1 MSKSIE
7 EQLITLEA
15 GADLSAVQFHFVV
28 IDSDAQISAAGNGAA
43 AVGVLQNKPAAA
55 GRAASV
61 AVGGVTRVECGG
73 TIAAGADIGSDAN
86 GNAVA
91 ATTGDAILGVATE
104 GGASGEVIAMIFQP
118 RGTAA

>member
-1 MSKSIE
+1 
-7 EQLITLEA
+7 TLEA

-55 GRAASV
+55 GRGASV

-91 ATTGDAILGVATE
+91 ATTGDTILGVATE
-104 GGASGEVIAMIFQP
+104 GGASGEIIAMIFQP